1 MMTKEEKKVLHKY
14 PDAKLHYGLNGN
26 CFIMA
31 GELNLNEEFFM
42 PATSDPERAW
52 EYAAISARTK
62 QHFDRTHPNRMD
74 LSSLERRMARFDKR
88 RKKRST
94 NGS

>member
-1 MMTKEEKKVLHKY
+1 MTKEEKKVLHKY
-14 PDAKLHYGLNGN
+14 PDAKLHYGLNGD

-42 PATSDPERAW
+42 PATSDPEQAW

-62 QHFDRTHPNRMD
+62 QHFDRTHPNRMG
-74 LSSLERRMARFDKR
+74 LSSDE
-88 RKKRST
+88 RKKSRYSRRRNKGKT